1 MAELQPKPNYKP
13 PGSSRYLRK
22 PPRWMLIIVG
32 MAVLPWL
39 PYLVWQ
45 FKVFLDHRDGPLRLE
60 SAALATS
67 PNGKLRFETGV
78 DGTAQLT
85 EVATGR
91 VLHTRH
97 ISPEKYIRV
106 TPKWNDNQFVYVEAR
121 IRYPAMAVQTEYLWN
136 SKTGVVT
143 DPWPETPDT
152 PDTSHE
158 FK

>member
-1 MAELQPKPNYKP
+1 MAELQAKPNYTP
-13 PGSSRYLRK
+13 PGSSVDRRK

-45 FKVFLDHRDGPLRLE
+45 VKVFLDHRDGPLRLE

-67 PNGKLRFETGV
+67 PNGKLRFEAKV

-106 TPKWNDNQFVYVEAR
+106 TAKWNDNQFVYVEAR

>member
-1 MAELQPKPNYKP
+1 MDELQPKPNDTA
-13 PGSSRYLRK
+13 PGSSGNLRML
-22 PPRWMLIIVG
+22 PRLILILVGIVL
-32 MAVLPWL
+32 VPWL
-39 PYLVWQ
+39 PYLGWQ
-45 FKVFLDHRDGPLRLE
+45 VKVFLDHRDGPLRLE
-60 SAALATS
+60 STALATS
-67 PNGKLRFETGV
+67 PNGRLRFETKV

-97 ISPEKYIRV
+97 ISPEKYIRIN
-106 TPKWNDNQFVYVEAR
+106 PKWNDNQFVYVECLY
-121 IRYPAMAVQTEYLWN
+121 RYPLMMKQNEYLWN

-143 DPWPETPDT
+143 DPWPQTPDT